1 MRTSSRARLGLLVV
15 AIADRARRR
24 IARLRVAVHLDQA
37 ELLHRLRLV
46 VLEDLELV
54 LLQVEHRL
62 RLVVGGDDVHAD
74 EVDAAAEDWLS
85 VLAGDERARGRLLPA
100 GA

>member
-1 MRTSSRARLGLLVV
+1 LPSTS
-15 AIADRARRR
+15 
-24 IARLRVAVHLDQA
+24 DQA

-54 LLQVEHRL
+54 LLQVEDRL
-62 RLVVGGDDVHAD
+62 RLVVGGNHVHAD
-74 EVDAAAEDWLS
+74 EVDAAAEDRLS
-85 VLAGDERARGRLLPA
+85 VLAGMTGAAGCPA